1 MCAGWNAL
9 LNEVSCQMVY
19 PAKWCTLPSR
29 TPCQM
34 GRLAKCGT
42 VPGEVA
48 CQMTYPIQI
57 GQYQPHRGGGIGG
70 LIGGGLQKQL
80 KGTVGQ
86 LHSGEEEAAP
96 EPPVF
101 PPQEPEAQ

>member
-1 MCAGWNAL
+1 
-9 LNEVSCQMVY
+9 MVY
-19 PAKWCTLPSR
+19 PVEWNTLPDG
-29 TPCQM
+29 PPYQM
-34 GRLAKCGT
+34 RHRAGK
-42 VPGEVA
+42 VA

-70 LIGGGLQKQL
+70 LVGGGLQNQL
-80 KGTVGQ
+80 KDTVGQ
-86 LHSGEEEAAP
+86 LHSSEEEAAP